1 MFQAGFAVRLEAMTL
16 ADSEA
21 AFELHGNK
29 LVPDGSLVQL
39 LVDNGIKS
47 LSALAFSA
55 GTPQSPPSDEQFAEF
70 ATKLNGG
77 NPMSFGVQAA
87 LRRLHF
93 EASAIVMAD
102 LKARATDTSG
112 DGTRKLPVAE
122 KTARLRDQEQRLP
135 GMRIKGE
142 LQPSFALIDL
152 VAQIKETNC
161 VVWIPPSKCSK
172 RDTEIQNQ
180 LKDKPMTLT
189 LEQQMVKV
197 SAADEVVHTDTS
209 TDLHLQWALQRRG
222 LAFDQCSLIS
232 NAEHEIWVQQL
243 LGQIT
248 REPPMGFARVS
259 TGQVLRADRELF
271 TLMAQEL
278 QGSLQPNEKGEFPME
293 VKLKELRT
301 DPRVTMFLLPLPKS
315 SSAASKDT
323 EKPSSSGAPPTRTNQ
338 NAPTRPAKR
347 TKVSAKAKAMCPQE
361 LKGYPQKD
369 PNGQAICWAFNL
381 KSGCKSEVT
390 NGRCK
395 KGVHCC
401 IKCHRSNHSLV
412 TCRVN

>member
-1 MFQAGFAVRLEAMTL
+1 
-16 ADSEA
+16 
-21 AFELHGNK
+21 
-29 LVPDGSLVQL
+29 
-39 LVDNGIKS
+39 
-47 LSALAFSA
+47 
-55 GTPQSPPSDEQFAEF
+55 
-70 ATKLNGG
+70 
-77 NPMSFGVQAA
+77 
-87 LRRLHF
+87 
-93 EASAIVMAD
+93 
-102 LKARATDTSG
+102 
-112 DGTRKLPVAE
+112 
-122 KTARLRDQEQRLP
+122 
-135 GMRIKGE
+135 
-142 LQPSFALIDL
+142 
-152 VAQIKETNC
+152 
-161 VVWIPPSKCSK
+161 
-172 RDTEIQNQ
+172 
-180 LKDKPMTLT
+180 MTLT

-248 REPPMGFARVS
+248 REPPTGFARVS

-278 QGSLQPNEKGEFPME
+278 QGALQPNEKGEFPME
-293 VKLKELRT
+293 VKMKELRT

-401 IKCHRSNHSLV
+401 IKCHPSNHSLV